1 MAATT
6 VETTGAATRDPTVS
20 EVPVV
25 WRRRYQRYAHLFA
38 AGWLGL
44 YLYSPLA
51 EVARFELAT
60 QAVAF
65 PFLVVSGLLLW
76 RGAALRRWF
85 AG

>member
-1 MAATT
+1 
-6 VETTGAATRDPTVS
+6 VS
-20 EVPVV
+20 EAPAV
-25 WRRRYQRYAHLFA
+25 WRRRYQRYAHLLV

-51 EVARFELAT
+51 EVIHFELAT

-76 RGAALRRWF
+76 RGPALRRWLT
-85 AG
+85 G

>member
-1 MAATT
+1 MSAS
-6 VETTGAATRDPTVS
+6 GG
-20 EVPVV
+20 V
-25 WRRRYQRYAHLFA
+25 WRRRYQRYAHLA
-38 AGWLGL
+38 VATWLGV

-51 EVARFELAT
+51 DHAAFELAT

-76 RGAALRRWF
+76 KGPSIRRRL